1 MGFIGGCLLKRGR
14 EFKGWFMTYT
24 TPPPHPT
31 NPASK
36 GGGEKWYSYIKT
48 KLFVI
53 WHYYKL

>member
-14 EFKGWFMTYT
+14 EFKGWFMTY
-24 TPPPHPT
+24 
-31 NPASK
+31 NSK

-53 WHYYKL
+53 WHSYKQ